1 MYVTHSIQAHRDKF
15 VAPGGQIVTKLATA
29 AHLRDK
35 HKWGAYAIIAPM
47 MQIALSLFGTFG
59 VTVNGQ
65 AVTTFAT
72 DKARGLLAY
81 LALQPALT
89 HRRETLAALFWPE
102 LDQQAA
108 LTNLR
113 QTFHRLRA
121 GLARVA
127 PGSDDALFTATRQT
141 IQLNRALLTV
151 DVAQF
156 STLLAAS
163 ESHAHQTLA
172 DCLGCR
178 TRLAD
183 AVALYRGELLA
194 GFGVNDAPPFEEWLL
209 LRREFYHQQ
218 ALLVCQKL
226 TLAHASREDYAQA
239 HRFAARQLELDPY
252 REDAHRQV
260 MQLLAV
266 QGLTSQALAQ
276 YERCRQI
283 LHDELGVA
291 PDAETL
297 RLAEQIRAG
306 ELEDK
311 MTRRQGHER
320 VLSTRDDKM
329 NKGHPVS
336 QPSSHLVIQSSC
348 QPAIPHNLP
357 AQLTAL
363 VGRDEA
369 VAELYTRLQDRAVR
383 LLTIVGAGGMGKT
396 RLALAVGEASY
407 ELRVTNYAET
417 GQGGTAVIRNSEFVT
432 HPYPDGI
439 FFVPLAALTSATEV
453 APAIATAVGLT
464 VQGNPQQVVL
474 QGLRDRRLLLIL
486 DNFEHLLEAAGFVV
500 ELLQGAPAIQIII
513 TSRERLQVRGEHLY
527 QLAAL
532 AYEAAVPEETHLPT
546 DLAAVCALSSV
557 QLFQQSAQ
565 RLAAN
570 FALTAEN
577 APDVLAICRLVQGMP
592 LGVELATAWI
602 GTLTPAEIAEAIAQ
616 SSDILAVDWRDAPV
630 RQRSMRAVFHW
641 SWHLLT
647 PHEQRVLRQLAI
659 FRGGF
664 TRQAAQQ
671 VVAGAWPTL
680 VSLVQKSLL
689 VCEQGTDGERY
700 AMHELLRQLA
710 AEQLAAAPDEQ
721 RQSMANHCHF
731 YLGYLADCTPRL
743 AHGEPR
749 QACDEIGL
757 ALDNLRQAWQWGAT
771 NGAVDALRGALFS
784 WWQFCVFRGLE
795 YEGRRSF
802 ALAVTATQ
810 AWVALQPDVGTTR
823 QQGEAL
829 LSSLLAIHANYLFAQ
844 GQDEQMAA
852 LAREAIALGQKHGNR
867 GGAIFGHFV
876 LGRAL
881 QEFGKLYEA
890 AVAWQTAIDLAHAH
904 QQQEQ
909 RDELANEIYWMAHI
923 WLHGNRLALEKY
935 AESQALLAQALHFCQ
950 TAGKVRGQM
959 ECGSSLALSHVFR
972 GEYGAARQQ
981 YEQLLQIARDLGSR
995 RQEMVAQIGLGSLCS
1010 QLGEYTLAQ
1019 TLLQNGVTL
1028 AGTIGA
1034 PYYEAMGLAALVR
1047 LHSYLGDQAGA
1058 AQWEERLTQLL
1069 ERPQLPKECQ
1079 SEGLAALALK
1089 AYCAAAYPLALS
1101 LAEAAQQQLAPSTV
1115 ASRKA
1120 GVYLMLG
1127 HARVAMDQLDAAAEA
1142 YQQAIT
1148 CCSRIGNPLLSS
1160 EAEAGLAHLALLAG
1174 NGWQGLQWVEAILPV
1189 LRDHPHASAVL
1200 PFFTYLT
1207 TYQVL
1212 VANEDPRAATLLA
1225 QAQQLLHERAAGIT
1239 DPALRQRFLEEG
1251 RVQRVLRM
1259 KG

>member
-1 MYVTHSIQAHRDKF
+1 
-15 VAPGGQIVTKLATA
+15 
-29 AHLRDK
+29 
-35 HKWGAYAIIAPM
+35 M

-102 LDQQAA
+102 LDHQAA

-113 QTFHRLRA
+113 QTFHRLRE

-276 YERCRQI
+276 YARCRQI

-297 RLAEQIRAG
+297 RLAEQIRTG
-306 ELEDK
+306 GLEG
-311 MTRRQGHER
+311 MEGRQGHER
-320 VLSTRDDKM
+320 VHSTRDDKLPVV
-329 NKGHPVS
+329 HPVIL
-336 QPSSHLVIQSSC
+336 QGAPGRGH
-348 QPAIPHNLP
+348 PAIPHNLP
-357 AQLTAL
+357 AQLTPL

-369 VAELYTRLQDRAVR
+369 VAELCARLQDPMVR

-396 RLALAVGEASY
+396 RLALAVGQMSY
-407 ELRVTNYAET
+407 ALRVTNYAGM

-464 VQGNPQQVVL
+464 VQGNPQAAVI
-474 QGLRDRRLLLIL
+474 QGLRERQLLLIL
-486 DNFEHLLEAAGFVV
+486 DNFEHLLEAASFVV

-513 TSRERLQVRGEHLY
+513 TSRERLQVRGEYLY
-527 QLAAL
+527 QIAAL
-532 AYEAAVPEETHLPT
+532 AYETAVPGETHQPA
-546 DLAAVCALSSV
+546 DLAAASALSSV
-557 QLFQQSAQ
+557 KLFIQSAQ
-565 RLAAN
+565 RSVAN

-592 LGVELATAWI
+592 LALELATAWI
-602 GTLTPAEIAEAIAQ
+602 GTLTPAEIAAAITQ

-757 ALDNLRQAWQWGAT
+757 ALDNLRQAWQWGAI

-802 ALAVTATQ
+802 ALAVNAIQ
-810 AWVALQPDVGTTR
+810 AWVAAQPEDSTTQ

-829 LSSLLAIHANYLFAQ
+829 LSPLLAIHANYLFAQ

-852 LAREAIALGQKHGNR
+852 LAHEAIALGQKRGNR

-995 RQEMVAQIGLGSLCS
+995 RQEMVAQVGLGSLCS

-1028 AGTIGA
+1028 AATIGA

-1058 AQWEERLTQLL
+1058 AQWGERLTQLL
-1069 ERPQLPKECQ
+1069 GRAQLPKECQ

-1127 HARVAMDQLDAAAEA
+1127 HARVAMDQLDAAAAA

-1174 NGWQGLQWVEAILPV
+1174 NGWQALQWVEAILPV

-1212 VANEDPRAATLLA
+1212 AANEDARAATLLA
-1225 QAQQLLHERAAGIT
+1225 QAQQMLHERAMRIT
-1239 DPALRQRFLEEG
+1239 DPALRQSFLEEV
-1251 RVQRVLRM
+1251 RVQRVLRK